1 MQKYLFILLL
11 IFSCDEPVIEGCTT
25 STACNYSVDADKDDG
40 SCVAPEGCNEWCEG
54 DTTIVLELDCIGEC
68 GGTLVKDCAN
78 ICDGTAVVDADENC
92 YATVQI
98 GEQLWMAENLKV
110 THYQN
115 GDEIPTGYTG
125 SEWHELETGAYAVY
139 DDDLSNANIYGNL
152 YNWFSVDD
160 DRGVCPEGFHV
171 PSEYEWIELEIFM
184 GISES
189 EANSIGWRGTDEGGR
204 LKSTG
209 TIEGGDGL
217 WSMPNEGATNKS
229 GFTALP
235 GGCSYGGDSY
245 GLFSYMSYYCI
256 FWSTT
261 VSNSNFVWTRMISY
275 SSSQIG
281 RDDDFIKQQGFSI
294 RCLKD

>member
-1 MQKYLFILLL
+1 MKKLLL
-11 IFSCDEPVIEGCTT
+11 IALLIVGCEEPEEGCL
-25 STACNYSVDADKDDG
+25 YD
-40 SCVAPEGCNEWCEG
+40 CEG
-54 DTTIVLELDCIGEC
+54 VCNGSAREDCNGDC
-68 GGTLVKDCAN
+68 GGGAVSD
-78 ICDGTAVVDADENC
+78 IDGNC
-92 YATVQI
+92 YTSIQI
-98 GEQLWMAENLKV
+98 GNQLWMAENLKV
-110 THYQN
+110 THYRN
-115 GDEIPTGYTG
+115 GDEIPTGYST
-125 SEWHELETGAYAVY
+125 SEWAGLETGVY
-139 DDDLSNANIYGNL
+139 TVYGDDPSNADIYGNL

-235 GGCSYGGDSY
+235 GGYSYDF
-245 GLFSYMSYYCI
+245 FSYMSYYCI

-261 VSNSNFVWTRMISY
+261 VSNSNFVWTRIISY

-281 RDDDFIKQQGFSI
+281 RDDDFIKQQGFSV

>member
-1 MQKYLFILLL
+1 MKKLLL
-11 IFSCDEPVIEGCTT
+11 IALLIVGCEEPTEQ
-25 STACNYSVDADKDDG
+25 
-40 SCVAPEGCNEWCEG
+40 E
-54 DTTIVLELDCIGEC
+54 
-68 GGTLVKDCAN
+68 DCAGVAGGSAVED
-78 ICDGTAVVDADENC
+78 IDGNC

-110 THYQN
+110 THYN
-115 GDEIPTGYTG
+115 DGSEIPTGATG
-125 SEWHELETGAYAVY
+125 DTTAAYVVY
-139 DDDLSNANIYGNL
+139 PLDSPGNVSTCEGDCAEVYGNL
-152 YNWFSVDD
+152 YNWYAVDD

-189 EANSIGWRGTDEGGR
+189 DANSIGWRGIDEGGR

-217 WSMPNEGATNKS
+217 WSMPNEGATNES

-235 GGCSYGGDSY
+235 GGYSYDF
-245 GLFSYMSYYCI
+245 FSYMSYYCI